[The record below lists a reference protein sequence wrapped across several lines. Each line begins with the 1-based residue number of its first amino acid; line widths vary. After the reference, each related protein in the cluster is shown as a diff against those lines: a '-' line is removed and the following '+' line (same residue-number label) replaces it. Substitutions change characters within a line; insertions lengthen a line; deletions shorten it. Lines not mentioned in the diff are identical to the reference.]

1 MVTEPINSNQGG
13 VVKISEDVIGVIA
26 AKEVSEVDKVIGLY
40 NAPKQGFLNLKG
52 SSKSVR
58 CDIKDKNANIEIDIS
73 VEYGAVIGTVAA
85 IIQDKV
91 KKAVESMTGLNVEY
105 VNVFVKSVE
114 IPEQKIA
121 EE

>member
-26 AKEVSEVDKVIGLY
+26 AKEVSEVDKVVGLY
-40 NAPKQGFLNLKG
+40 NAPKQSFINFKS

-73 VEYGAVIGTVAA
+73 VEYGAVIGDVASV
-85 IIQDKV
+85 IQDKV

-114 IPEQKIA
+114 LPEQKTS